1 MDDLD
6 VDPTII
12 EAVTVAT
19 AAAIA
24 DVAEAMEP
32 AEIPGVNARDEDWER
47 GRQWVQSCLTNP
59 EQLYSESRLRERT
72 FHALVRWLKA
82 QGLLAGRIV
91 SAEEKLLVFLHI
103 VSRGGGYQNAKY
115 PSGHALSKISQY
127 VSD

>member
-47 GRQWVQSCLTNP
+47 GRQWVQSCLTDP

-72 FHALVRWLKA
+72 FHALVR
-82 QGLLAGRIV
+82 
-91 SAEEKLLVFLHI
+91 
-103 VSRGGGYQNAKY
+103 
-115 PSGHALSKISQY
+115 
-127 VSD
+127 